1 MEKTGYLIINLG
13 TPASPSV
20 ADVRAYLKEFLMDP
34 YVLDVPGPI
43 RSMIVNGFILP
54 FRPKKSAHAYAS
66 IWDPAGSP
74 LLLHSEALLA
84 ELAPRLEGPVA
95 LAMRYGK
102 PTIQSAVEQLV
113 QQEVTHI
120 VVAPLY
126 PQYADSTV
134 TTSLKATEEVMPGH
148 ISTRAVT
155 AFFDHPAYIQALAN
169 NVSAALPEQWD
180 HLLLSYHG
188 LPERHMK
195 KADPT
200 GSHCMK
206 STDCCSTPSA
216 AHATCYR
223 HQVFGTSN
231 ALAAALGLS
240 PEQFSVSFQSR
251 LGGGWLQPY
260 TDKVLEEL
268 PGRGVERLV
277 VACPAFVADNL
288 ETLEEMGIQGRQ
300 TFLDAGG
307 KSFDLVPCLNEEPA
321 WIDALAQIL
330 KEHAEPLQTIAA
342 ASETSA

>member
-20 ADVRAYLKEFLMDP
+20 ADVRTYLKEFLMDP

-43 RSMIVNGFILP
+43 RSLIVNGFILP

-66 IWDPAGSP
+66 IWSENGSP
-74 LLLHSEALLA
+74 LLLFSEVLQQALAAKLD
-84 ELAPRLEGPVA
+84 GPVA
-95 LAMRYGK
+95 LGMRYGS
-102 PTIQSAVEQLV
+102 PDIASAVNTLL
-113 QQEVTHI
+113 QENVSRI

-134 TTSLKATEEVMPGH
+134 TTSLDLTRQLIPAHIPCREVT
-148 ISTRAVT
+148 S
-155 AFFDHPAYIQALAN
+155 FFAHPAYIKALAES
-169 NVSAALPEQWD
+169 VTAALPDQWD
-180 HLLLSYHG
+180 RLLLSYHG

-200 GSHCMK
+200 GNHCMK
-206 STDCCSTPSA
+206 VDNCCAVSSA

-223 HQVFGTSN
+223 HQVYGTSN
-231 ALAAALGLS
+231 ALANAMGLQ

-260 TDKVLEEL
+260 TDKVLEQL
-268 PGRGVERLV
+268 PAQGVRRLV

-288 ETLEEMGIQGRQ
+288 ETLEEMGIQGRE
-300 TFLDAGG
+300 TFLAAGG
-307 KSFDLVPCLNEEPA
+307 ETFDLVPCLNDNPV
-321 WIDALAQIL
+321 WVDALAQIL
-330 KEHAEPLQTIAA
+330 TEQPDATQILAA

>member
-20 ADVRAYLKEFLMDP
+20 ADVRSYLKEFLMDP
-34 YVLDVPGPI
+34 YVLDVPAPI
-43 RSMIVNGFILP
+43 RSLIVNGFILP

-84 ELAPRLEGPVA
+84 DLAVKLDGPVA
-95 LAMRYGK
+95 LGMRYGK
-102 PTIQSAVEQLV
+102 PDIESAVKTLL
-113 QQEVTHI
+113 QQDVTHI

-134 TTSLKATEEVMPGH
+134 TTSLEATAQFVPEHV
-148 ISTRAVT
+148 STHAVT
-155 AFFDHPAYIQALAN
+155 AFFEHPAYIQALAK
-169 NVSAALPEQWD
+169 NVSAALPQDWD

-206 STDCCSTPSA
+206 NPDCCNVASE

-231 ALAAALGLS
+231 ALAAALGIAS
-240 PEQFSVSFQSR
+240 NRFSVSFQSR

-268 PGRGVERLV
+268 PGRGVKRLV

-288 ETLEEMGIQGRQ
+288 ETLEEMGLQGRE
-300 TFLDAGG
+300 TFLEAGG
-307 KSFDLVPCLNEEPA
+307 KSFDLVPCLNEDPA
-321 WIDALAQIL
+321 WVDALAQIL
-330 KEHAEPLQTIAA
+330 MAPPGPVQTTAA